1 MPRRELP
8 EWLFLLS
15 LSAVAGLA
23 ELAFVVVNISSL
35 PLFLEKGLGLASLPG
50 IAMAVFYTAEAAGNS
65 PMGALADRLGRR
77 RLMVLGTLLSV
88 ATCIGTAFVRLPS
101 GDNGSAGVAVLVA
114 LLLAMRALDGL
125 GAAMLWPSVFA
136 SVADRCAPGRQAR
149 AMTVLNVTYLAGIAV
164 GPLAAGLANDTFGGR
179 YAVTDPHRY
188 APSFFFAAGCFA
200 LASFLSFLTAPGKA
214 VRPAGAPA
222 APSAFDLRSLVAAMR
237 RVPVLMALGFLI
249 FLAVGLIGPYAK
261 SYFMDRFHMTESG
274 FGTALLLPALLIG
287 AVSVPLGHLSDR
299 WGKTNAI
306 KLGMG
311 LCAMS
316 LWGIQWASS
325 QIAVVL
331 LGALLG
337 VGFVLS
343 FPSYMAYLSN
353 LADPHERGGL
363 IGAVRLAQGTGAFT
377 GAGLASLLHVS
388 HAGKDLVFLLAS
400 SLLTAGF
407 AMAVWVLRENV
418 PADRSR
424 SDQT

>member
-1 MPRRELP
+1 
-8 EWLFLLS
+8 
-15 LSAVAGLA
+15 
-23 ELAFVVVNISSL
+23 
-35 PLFLEKGLGLASLPG
+35 
-50 IAMAVFYTAEAAGNS
+50 
-65 PMGALADRLGRR
+65 
-77 RLMVLGTLLSV
+77 
-88 ATCIGTAFVRLPS
+88 
-101 GDNGSAGVAVLVA
+101 
-114 LLLAMRALDGL
+114 
-125 GAAMLWPSVFA
+125 
-136 SVADRCAPGRQAR
+136 
-149 AMTVLNVTYLAGIAV
+149 
-164 GPLAAGLANDTFGGR
+164 
-179 YAVTDPHRY
+179 
-188 APSFFFAAGCFA
+188 
-200 LASFLSFLTAPGKA
+200 
-214 VRPAGAPA
+214 
-222 APSAFDLRSLVAAMR
+222 
-237 RVPVLMALGFLI
+237 MALGFLI

-388 HAGKDLVFLLAS
+388 HAGKDWVFLLAS

-407 AMAVWVLRENV
+407 MMAVWVLRENS
-418 PADRSR
+418 PAVRSR
-424 SDQT
+424 SDQS